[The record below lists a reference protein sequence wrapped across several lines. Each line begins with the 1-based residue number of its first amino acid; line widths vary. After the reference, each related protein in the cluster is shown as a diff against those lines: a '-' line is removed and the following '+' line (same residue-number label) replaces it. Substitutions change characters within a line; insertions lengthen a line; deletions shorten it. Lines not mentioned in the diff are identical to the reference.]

1 MTSIKDCQE
10 NIANFLISNIIILLR
25 LTTKKE
31 MSFKTLPLF
40 HHSRTWV
47 QSRDISE
54 ASIKMLSWHE
64 YHLYPLHH
72 ICRYKLFQKIKP
84 KPVSDHGF

>member
-1 MTSIKDCQE
+1 
-10 NIANFLISNIIILLR
+10 
-25 LTTKKE
+25 

-54 ASIKMLSWHE
+54 NDYKMSME
-64 YHLYPLHH
+64 CFVCKKSTTY
-72 ICRYKLFQKIKP
+72 IRYIIFVGTSSFKK
-84 KPVSDHGF
+84 

>member
-31 MSFKTLPLF
+31 TSFKTLPLF

-54 ASIKMLSWHE
+54 NVYKMSME
-64 YHLYPLHH
+64 CFVCKKSTTY
-72 ICRYKLFQKIKP
+72 IRYIIFVGTSSFKK
-84 KPVSDHGF
+84 

>member
-31 MSFKTLPLF
+31 MSFKTLPIF
-40 HHSRTWV
+40 RHSRTWV

-54 ASIKMLSWHE
+54 NVYKMSMECFVCKKSTTYIRYIIFVGTASSFK
-64 YHLYPLHH
+64 
-72 ICRYKLFQKIKP
+72 K
-84 KPVSDHGF
+84 

>member
-1 MTSIKDCQE
+1 
-10 NIANFLISNIIILLR
+10 
-25 LTTKKE
+25 

-54 ASIKMLSWHE
+54 NDYKMSME
-64 YHLYPLHH
+64 CFVYKKSTTY
-72 ICRYKLFQKIKP
+72 IRYIIFVGTTSSFKK
-84 KPVSDHGF
+84 